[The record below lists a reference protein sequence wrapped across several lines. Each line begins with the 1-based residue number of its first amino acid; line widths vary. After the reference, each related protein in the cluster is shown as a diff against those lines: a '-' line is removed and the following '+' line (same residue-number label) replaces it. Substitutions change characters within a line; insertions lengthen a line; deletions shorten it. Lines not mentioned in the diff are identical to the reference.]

1 MSNGSLD
8 QTSRAHIEL
17 HAGCAEIRGIEGR
30 HAKAVDLHRR
40 RKAQIPEWWFCERN
54 PCAKESSNRSVSDLS
69 LHHHAHQHT
78 HLRRSPRQRGHQTF
92 AIPQRCSS
100 RSQSPQERPLERSS
114 RATGTT
120 QTSPEGGHS
129 TGWRKEPWRC
139 APGAIRTQGY
149 KRASTELC
157 PGSAYSLL

>member
-1 MSNGSLD
+1 MSNWSLD

-40 RKAQIPEWWFCERN
+40 REAQITEWWFSERN
-54 PCAKESSNRSVSDLS
+54 PCAKEGSNRSVSDSS
-69 LHHHAHQHT
+69 LRHHASLHT
-78 HLRRSPRQRGHQTF
+78 HLRRSPRQRGHRTSV
-92 AIPQRCSS
+92 IPLRCLS
-100 RSQSPQERPLERSS
+100 RSHPPRERPLERSS

-129 TGWRKEPWRC
+129 EGWRKGPWRC
-139 APGAIRTQGY
+139 VPGAIRTRGY

-157 PGSAYSLL
+157 PGSAYSPL